1 VNAIRAQPALAAWG
15 AHTLAP
21 DTVSPQYKYVAVR
34 RLALYIEQSLGVGLR
49 WAVFEPST
57 PALWAIVRA
66 SVDDFLR
73 GLWRQ
78 GGLQGTTA
86 DDAYFVCCEPG
97 IVSQRDVDLGRL
109 VMLIGFAPERPA
121 EFVIIRLTIIA
132 EKQNA

>member
-1 VNAIRAQPALAAWG
+1 
-15 AHTLAP
+15 
-21 DTVSPQYKYVAVR
+21 
-34 RLALYIEQSLGVGLR
+34 
-49 WAVFEPST
+49 
-57 PALWAIVRA
+57 VRA

-86 DDAYFVCCEPG
+86 DDAYFVRCEPG